1 MSYCL
6 NPSCPHPENPDT
18 AEQCQSC
25 GSHLLLADRYRI
37 LRSLGQGGF
46 GATFLAED
54 VSLPGSPKCVIKQ
67 LRPAAT
73 APHAFE
79 MARNLFRREAK
90 TLGKIG
96 NHPQIPQ
103 LLNFFELDLE
113 FYLVQEF
120 VDGITLKS
128 EVKKNGSYS
137 EAATRQFLS
146 EALPILKYIHS
157 NKVIHRDIKPDNL
170 IRREQDK
177 RLVLID
183 FGAVK
188 DQVNP
193 SMGASDQTALT
204 AVSVGTPG
212 YAPPEQLSLRPV
224 YASDIYALGATC
236 IFLLTGRSPKDL
248 DYHPATGEMMWQ
260 KYVHI
265 SKHFENVM
273 KKMLEIS
280 VRNRYQNTDDILRA
294 LDLEPY
300 LDDLAQS
307 MANPTSIETP
317 KANNTGFGIAETRP
331 SPMASSTSRM
341 AQAIRSRRARPPG
354 DVSSFNSS
362 ATNASAGG
370 NSSGKRGRDNRTK
383 PGALPWIKAVDV
395 LTYYTKG
402 RRDFT
407 CHNLSRLDLQNADLT
422 GCIFRESK
430 LDKSSFQGATLV
442 DADFA
447 KASLVES
454 VLRDARLSRAYFHG
468 ANLTKADL
476 RKADL
481 SGANLKNANLHG
493 ANLCG
498 ANLSGAKIDDE
509 QLAMAKTNWMT
520 ILPNGRRGFL

>member
-6 NPSCPHPENPDT
+6 NPACPHPENPDE
-18 AEQCQSC
+18 ANLCQTC
-25 GSHLLLADRYRI
+25 GTPLLLIDRYRI
-37 LRSLGQGGF
+37 LRALGQGGF

-54 VSLPGSPKCVIKQ
+54 ISLPGNPKCVIKQ

-79 MARNLFRREAK
+79 MARNLFQREAK

-103 LLNFFELDLE
+103 LLNFFERTKE

-120 VDGITLKS
+120 VDGQTLKG
-128 EVKKNGSYS
+128 EVKKNGPYS
-137 EAATRQFLS
+137 EAAVRQFLS
-146 EALPILKYIHS
+146 EALPLLQYVHA

-188 DQVNP
+188 DQVQTGP
-193 SMGASDQTALT
+193 SSDQTALT

-236 IFLLTGRSPKDL
+236 IYLLTGRSPKDL
-248 DYHPATGEMMWQ
+248 DYHPTTGEMMWQ

-265 SKHFENVM
+265 SAHLANVL
-273 KKMLEIS
+273 KKMLEIA
-280 VRNRYQNTDDILRA
+280 VKNRYQRSEDILRA

-300 LDDLAQS
+300 LEDLAQS
-307 MANPTSIETP
+307 MASPVSNEP
-317 KANNTGFGIAETRP
+317 TRP
-331 SPMASSTSRM
+331 SAGNNFGGAPVSSSTSRL
-341 AQAIRSRRARPPG
+341 AQSIRARRRPEL
-354 DVSSFNSS
+354 SSGFNHSGQL
-362 ATNASAGG
+362 ANSAGSAG
-370 NSSGKRGRDNRTK
+370 RSISGGKTK
-383 PGALPWIKAVDV
+383 AGGAMPWLKGTEVQ
-395 LTYYTKG
+395 TYYAKG
-402 RRDFT
+402 RRDFAA
-407 CHNLSRLDLQNADLT
+407 HNISRGELQNSNLA

-430 LDKSSFQGATLV
+430 LDKVNLQGSNLMEAN
-442 DADFA
+442 FA
-447 KASLVES
+447 KASLLEAN
-454 VLRDARLSRAYFHG
+454 LRGAQLSRAYFHT
-468 ANLTKADL
+468 ANLAKADF

-481 SGANLKNANLHG
+481 SYANFTN
-493 ANLCG
+493 
-498 ANLSGAKIDDE
+498 ANLSGANFCGANLTGAKIEEE
-509 QLAMAKTNWMT
+509 QLAIAKTNWMT
-520 ILPNGRRGFL
+520 IMPSGKRGFM